1 LDNYRENYWRR
12 KNLIVSET
20 GNGSWNDFISS
31 MKHNFDDPLA
41 ILFTNCYD
49 YPCGSAFLVGFS
61 RRLDSQ
67 LL

>member
-1 LDNYRENYWRR
+1 MVHGMIL
-12 KNLIVSET
+12 
-20 GNGSWNDFISS
+20 SS

-41 ILFTNCYD
+41 ILL
-49 YPCGSAFLVGFS
+49 AQIVMIILVARLLVGFS